1 MIQDIGEHTFDNQ
14 YHPCP
19 PDRES
24 YALYYEDHAALVR
37 KYPDRIEF
45 PKFRDIERLN
55 EDIYEDAVYLF
66 SIDGERYYL
75 VEEINRERQ
84 SHFTMENT
92 EIFRYAEPQYLAFAG
107 ITGYQLHNWYQSRR
121 FCGKCGRR
129 MKKDSK
135 ERMLYCESCHNMEF
149 PKICPAVIIGVTDG
163 DKILMSKYAGRTY
176 KKYALLAGFT
186 EIGETLEETV
196 QREVM
201 EEVGLKVKNI
211 RYYNPYYHATLFP
224 ALPRVNGN
232 YTYDK
237 PHHGRFGIRQTDAD
251 NSDLESDYFVT
262 HFSLET
268 DHPLNG
274 DVYIDGELTNH
285 LYNENSRMTWN
296 PATNRYEK
304 ALLLKQGSYNY
315 NYLFIPHNKSKATP
329 AFTEGNYYETV
340 NEYLVKV
347 YQRPIGARYD
357 RLIGV
362 AVSYSGV

>member
-1 MIQDIGEHTFDNQ
+1 MIQDIGEHTFDKQ
-14 YHPCP
+14 YNPCP

-24 YALYYEDHAALVR
+24 YALYYEYHAALVR

-211 RYYNPYYHATLFP
+211 RYYKSQPWSFTDTLLMGFYCDLDGGAAITLDREELAMAEWFQRDEIP
-224 ALPRVNGN
+224 VEPERDSITNEMIIRFKNGEV
-232 YTYDK
+232 
-237 PHHGRFGIRQTDAD
+237 Q
-251 NSDLESDYFVT
+251 L
-262 HFSLET
+262 
-268 DHPLNG
+268 LNCRK
-274 DVYIDGELTNH
+274 ERAAQK
-285 LYNENSRMTWN
+285 E
-296 PATNRYEK
+296 
-304 ALLLKQGSYNY
+304 
-315 NYLFIPHNKSKATP
+315 
-329 AFTEGNYYETV
+329 
-340 NEYLVKV
+340 
-347 YQRPIGARYD
+347 
-357 RLIGV
+357 
-362 AVSYSGV
+362 

>member
-1 MIQDIGEHTFDNQ
+1 MIQDIGEHIFDNQ
-14 YHPCP
+14 YYPSL

-45 PKFRDIERLN
+45 PRFRDIERLN
-55 EDIYEDAVYLF
+55 EDVYEDAVYLF

-84 SHFTMENT
+84 SHYTMENT

-211 RYYNPYYHATLFP
+211 RYYKSQPWSFTDTLLMGF
-224 ALPRVNGN
+224 
-232 YTYDK
+232 YC
-237 PHHGRFGIRQTDAD
+237 
-251 NSDLESDYFVT
+251 DL
-262 HFSLET
+262 
-268 DHPLNG
+268 
-274 DVYIDGELTNH
+274 DGEAAITLDREELAMAEWFQRDEIPVEPERDSITN
-285 LYNENSRMTWN
+285 EMIIR
-296 PATNRYEK
+296 
-304 ALLLKQGSYNY
+304 
-315 NYLFIPHNKSKATP
+315 FKSG
-329 AFTEGNYYETV
+329 EV
-340 NEYLVKV
+340 
-347 YQRPIGARYD
+347 
-357 RLIGV
+357 
-362 AVSYSGV
+362 